1 MVKFYVRRIYHNLKV
16 FAKWAVFS
24 SITGLVVGA
33 FSTLFAECLKLVTQF
48 RTANPWM
55 ILLLPL
61 VGIVI
66 VFLYHIFHYKNDKG
80 TNMVLSTIHAE
91 TELPFKM
98 APLIFISTT
107 LTHLFGGSA
116 GREGAALQLGGSI
129 GNQLGRWFRFD
140 EKDRRIVGIVIVFLY
155 HIFHYKNDKGTNMV
169 LSTIHAET
177 ELPFKMAP
185 LIFISTTLTHLFGGS
200 AGREG
205 AALQLGGS
213 IGNQLGRWFRFD
225 EKDRRIV
232 VMCGM
237 SAAFSAI
244 FGTPIAAVVFA
255 MEVVSVGV
263 MYYAALVPCVF
274 ASLIASKFARHM
286 GIGPDTFLIKK
297 IPDFLIVPSIKVILL
312 AVCCAAVSVIFCV
325 TLHSLGDF
333 YRDKLKNP
341 YIRIVVSSLVIVA
354 LTMVLH
360 TTDYMG
366 AGVPIIERAIAGHVV
381 PLAFVWKIIFTA
393 LTLEAGFKGGEIVP
407 SFCVGAAFGCLFGQL
422 IGLSPSLCA
431 ALGMVSVF
439 CGVTNCPITS
449 LLIAFELFGYH
460 GIPFF
465 MIAISVSYLLS
476 GYYGLYHD
484 QTIVYSKYKTEYI
497 NRKARD

>member
-1 MVKFYVRRIYHNLKV
+1 MEEKQENLLQNTMQEKAKYYGNRIWRDMSSLG
-16 FAKWAVFS
+16 KWLILAVV
-24 SITGLVVGA
+24 TGCIVGA
-33 FSTLFAECLKLVTQF
+33 ASSLFSYVLKTVTNVREEHLWIF
-48 RTANPWM
+48 Y
-55 ILLLPL
+55 LLPVSGL
-61 VGIVI
+61 II
-66 VFLYHIFHYKNDKG
+66 VFLYQKFGKDDGGPNQVF
-80 TNMVLSTIHAE
+80 MTIRSKDDVP
-91 TELPFKM
+91 LKS
-98 APLIFISTT
+98 APLIFISTA
-107 LTHLFGGSA
+107 LTHLTGGSA
-116 GREGAALQLGGSI
+116 GREGAVIQLGGSI
-129 GNQLGRWFRFD
+129 GNQLGRMLPLD
-140 EKDRRIVGIVIVFLY
+140 EEDRHV
-155 HIFHYKNDKGTNMV
+155 M
-169 LSTIHAET
+169 
-177 ELPFKMAP
+177 
-185 LIFISTTLTHLFGGS
+185 
-200 AGREG
+200 
-205 AALQLGGS
+205 
-213 IGNQLGRWFRFD
+213 
-225 EKDRRIV
+225 

>member
-140 EKDRRIVGIVIVFLY
+140 EKDRRIV
-155 HIFHYKNDKGTNMV
+155 
-169 LSTIHAET
+169 
-177 ELPFKMAP
+177 
-185 LIFISTTLTHLFGGS
+185 
-200 AGREG
+200 
-205 AALQLGGS
+205 
-213 IGNQLGRWFRFD
+213 
-225 EKDRRIV
+225 

-263 MYYAALVPCVF
+263 MYYAALVPCV
-274 ASLIASKFARHM
+274 
-286 GIGPDTFLIKK
+286 
-297 IPDFLIVPSIKVILL
+297 LIVPSIKVILL